1 MHPIFGDIKDSTPS
15 KPSMKMYA
23 DLKAQK
29 KSGSKKTFTTSAL
42 QIDCKVKDAVKDT
55 EPNVQRVHIMSD
67 SALKKPCI
75 FCKGEHGIESC
86 RKMRS
91 KPHKEKIDFLQRKG
105 LYLSKYEQKLQRE
118 AVLPGVFLDASYT
131 SAHEKTR

>member
-55 EPNVQRVHIMSD
+55 EPNVQRVHITSD

-105 LYLSKYEQKLQRE
+105 LYLSKYEQKLQSCAARC
-118 AVLPGVFLDASYT
+118 VP
-131 SAHEKTR
+131 